1 MFLQCLFRSIF
12 LVCLCR
18 WWPFI
23 NRYPTIDIDSNINY
37 TMSNKCQ
44 QIIMWSRT
52 IPESFDVFL
61 PMLGGPSAWSN
72 SQLPLLEPR
81 RQMSNHPW
89 GYRNDPFG
97 HHTNHSMIIFT
108 RLRVYTY
115 VCIYIYIF
123 MSCVCVCL
131 WHVFIHFYVHTC
143 SCRCSLFIYCS
154 LWIKS
159 LSCLFNAYMPF
170 PTSEK
175 HQCYLGMAGVASS
188 DLHRWVVQFQHPQ
201 C

>member
-1 MFLQCLFRSIF
+1 
-12 LVCLCR
+12 
-18 WWPFI
+18 
-23 NRYPTIDIDSNINY
+23 
-37 TMSNKCQ
+37 MSNKCQ

-108 RLRVYTY
+108 RLY
-115 VCIYIYIF
+115 VYIYIF
-123 MSCVCVCL
+123 IYVYVVRVTCVYSFLCSYMFMYVLIVHILFTMNQISFLPFQCLYALSHIRKASVLSWNGWCRLFRSPPMSGTISTPAMLGLKDSKNWSTAVVNPERFRL
-131 WHVFIHFYVHTC
+131 ESLVLSYHT
-143 SCRCSLFIYCS
+143 
-154 LWIKS
+154 
-159 LSCLFNAYMPF
+159 
-170 PTSEK
+170 
-175 HQCYLGMAGVASS
+175 LGI
-188 DLHRWVVQFQHPQ
+188 
-201 C
+201 